1 MCSNASKTSTS
12 PAVERGDCLIEFR
25 PLVPKLGNA
34 VLFEALLGPG
44 RYHLT
49 TLRTRYRSAG
59 AVVPRPDIHGR
70 MNFANAQSVGEV
82 IHGAAQFLQVKW
94 LWENRLH
101 LQSLVG
107 FADFW

>member
-1 MCSNASKTSTS
+1 MSLDLSSQA
-12 PAVERGDCLIEFR
+12 PAWERGS
-25 PLVPKLGNA
+25 
-34 VLFEALLGPG
+34 LFEAPLGPG

-94 LWENRLH
+94 LWEDRLH
-101 LQSLVG
+101 VQPFIG